1 LTVGRTKRCTCVS
14 IWVPPRMRRNAL
26 GGGGV
31 TYFKLGVGWC
41 SYDASTEGHFLIF
54 DPALW
59 SVAPHTFSLV
69 QPCVNNYTVVYT
81 HKQYSI
87 QYSYSLRWGG
97 GGLMGFWAS
106 KSLSWPI
113 FWWWHFA
120 LPSVSLVF
128 LWCRKGGDMGQGGGG
143 GDEWRLENKDSR
155 RAGPA
160 KCNKTPHK
168 SLKTATGPKAV
179 VQKWVYRWFCAYIV
193 FTEWKNVNVEY
204 DII

>member
-97 GGLMGFWAS
+97 GGLWGSGPPSPYPGQFFDDDILLCLLWV
-106 KSLSWPI
+106 LS
-113 FWWWHFA
+113 FYGA
-120 LPSVSLVF
+120 E
-128 LWCRKGGDMGQGGGG
+128 RGGTWVKGGGG
-143 GDEWRLENKDSR
+143 VTNGDWRTR
-155 RAGPA
+155 TRGGPA
-160 KCNKTPHK
+160 RQNATRHPHK

-193 FTEWKNVNVEY
+193 FTKWKNVNVEY